1 MKHAAIREDLLADAV
16 SRLPDN
22 GLRSMRSAALR
33 KFLKTGLPG
42 TTHEDWRYTSLQP
55 AIEIGNAWLG
65 RVSNSPDVPLDA
77 IEDFATQKSEQGID
91 ASWLRFRNG
100 RITGRTELEV
110 RDPAVEI
117 STLSSVN
124 GSSVSDTSLQM
135 DDALSSFNAALLVDA
150 VRVRVAEDAT
160 VGKPL
165 GLLLANDASDNAT
178 MSACRILIDVGRNAC
193 IDIVESH
200 ISVTNSASYSN
211 IVIELNLAPN
221 ARVNFLRLQENSDAA
236 ISTSYIIARIGES
249 AMLTYSGLDIGGSLI
264 RNNLTALIESKGA
277 EFSAAGIY
285 LATGTQHI
293 DNHVRVDHK
302 IGPARS
308 QAEFRGIL
316 QGRSR
321 CVFNSKAI
329 VHKGADGTDAQQS
342 NHNLLLSAHAEID
355 TKPELEIYA
364 DDVKCAHG
372 ATVGQLDKTALFYLR
387 SRGID
392 KDAATGMLTRAFAAS
407 IVSKLS
413 VAAAADYVSDLVNR
427 RLDEMVEI

>member
-1 MKHAAIREDLLADAV
+1 
-16 SRLPDN
+16 
-22 GLRSMRSAALR
+22 
-33 KFLKTGLPG
+33 
-42 TTHEDWRYTSLQP
+42 
-55 AIEIGNAWLG
+55 
-65 RVSNSPDVPLDA
+65 
-77 IEDFATQKSEQGID
+77 
-91 ASWLRFRNG
+91 
-100 RITGRTELEV
+100 
-110 RDPAVEI
+110 
-117 STLSSVN
+117 
-124 GSSVSDTSLQM
+124 
-135 DDALSSFNAALLVDA
+135 
-150 VRVRVAEDAT
+150 
-160 VGKPL
+160 
-165 GLLLANDASDNAT
+165 
-178 MSACRILIDVGRNAC
+178 
-193 IDIVESH
+193 
-200 ISVTNSASYSN
+200 
-211 IVIELNLAPN
+211 
-221 ARVNFLRLQENSDAA
+221 
-236 ISTSYIIARIGES
+236 
-249 AMLTYSGLDIGGSLI
+249 MLTYSGLDIGGSLI

>member
-1 MKHAAIREDLLADAV
+1 
-16 SRLPDN
+16 
-22 GLRSMRSAALR
+22 
-33 KFLKTGLPG
+33 
-42 TTHEDWRYTSLQP
+42 
-55 AIEIGNAWLG
+55 
-65 RVSNSPDVPLDA
+65 
-77 IEDFATQKSEQGID
+77 
-91 ASWLRFRNG
+91 
-100 RITGRTELEV
+100 
-110 RDPAVEI
+110 
-117 STLSSVN
+117 
-124 GSSVSDTSLQM
+124 M

>member
-65 RVSNSPDVPLDA
+65 RVSKSPDVPLDA

>member
-1 MKHAAIREDLLADAV
+1 
-16 SRLPDN
+16 
-22 GLRSMRSAALR
+22 MRSAALR
-33 KFLKTGLPG
+33 EFLKTGLPG

-55 AIEIGNAWLG
+55 AIAIGNAWLG
-65 RVSNSPDVPLDA
+65 RVSNSPDGQLDA
-77 IEDFATQKSEQGID
+77 AEDFATQKCEQGID

-100 RITGRTELEV
+100 RITGSTGLED

-117 STLSSVN
+117 RTLSSAN
-124 GSSVSDTSLQM
+124 GSSVSDTTLHM

-150 VRVRVAEDAT
+150 VRIRVAEDARI
-160 VGKPL
+160 GKPL
-165 GLLLANDASDNAT
+165 GLLLADEATDNAT

-193 IDIVESH
+193 IDIVECH
-200 ISVTNSASYSN
+200 ISITNSASYSN
-211 IVIELNLAPN
+211 LVIELNLAPN
-221 ARVNFLRLQENSDAA
+221 ARVNFLRLQESGDAA
-236 ISTSYIIARIGES
+236 ISTNQIIATIGKD
-249 AMLTYSGLDIGGSLI
+249 ATLVYSGLDVGGSLI
-264 RNNLTALIESKGA
+264 RNNVSALIENAGA
-277 EFSAAGIY
+277 EFSASGIY
-285 LATGTQHI
+285 LANGTQHI
-293 DNHVRVDHK
+293 DNHVRVEHK

-308 QAEFRGIL
+308 QTEFRGIL

-392 KDAATGMLTRAFAAS
+392 KDAATAMLTRAFAAS

-413 VAAAADYVSDLVNR
+413 VDAATDYVSDLVNR